1 MDDFLFLGLMGFDQT
16 RIRRVGDRVLNFKGS
31 KKSPAA
37 GLGELE
43 PIGRL
48 LRCGSGEGEDT
59 IITNK

>member
-1 MDDFLFLGLMGFDQT
+1 MGFDQT

-43 PIGRL
+43 LIGRL
-48 LRCGSGEGEDT
+48 LRCGSGEGRYNN
-59 IITNK
+59 NKQVTLL

>member
-1 MDDFLFLGLMGFDQT
+1 MGFDQT
-16 RIRRVGDRVLNFKGS
+16 RIRKVGDRVLNFKGS